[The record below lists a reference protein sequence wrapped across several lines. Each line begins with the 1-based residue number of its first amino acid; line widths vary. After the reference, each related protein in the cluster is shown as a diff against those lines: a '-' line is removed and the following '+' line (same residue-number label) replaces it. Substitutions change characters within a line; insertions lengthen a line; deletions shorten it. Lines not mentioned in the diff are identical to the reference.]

1 MSSYKE
7 KRAKYFEEV
16 LRLHY
21 QEGLSPKK
29 IAKIL
34 PLAHSTIELW
44 ITNFAVENN
53 ISKFSS
59 YEVIK
64 SKLPKPSE
72 EEKMTD
78 DEIKALKAENLIL
91 RRQVRDAEMRADL
104 YNEIINVA
112 EKQFNIPIRKKA
124 GAKQ

>member
-1 MSSYKE
+1 MSSTKE
-7 KRAKYFEEV
+7 NRAKYFEEA

-21 QEGLSPKK
+21 QEGLTSRR
-29 IAKIL
+29 IEKIL
-34 PLAHSTIELW
+34 PVCHTTIDRW
-44 ITNFAVENN
+44 FTKFAVENN
-53 ISKFSS
+53 ISKFST

-72 EEKMTD
+72 EEKMTT
-78 DEIKALKAENLIL
+78 DEIKALKAENLKL

-112 EKQFNIPIRKKA
+112 EKQFNILIRKKA

>member
-1 MSSYKE
+1 MSIYSE
-7 KRAKYFEEV
+7 NRAKYFEEA

-21 QEGLSPKK
+21 QEGLNSRR
-29 IAKIL
+29 IEKIL
-34 PLAHSTIELW
+34 PISHTTVNRW
-44 ITNFAVENN
+44 IAKFAVENN
-53 ISKFSS
+53 ISRFSS

-72 EEKMTD
+72 EEKMTAE
-78 DEIKALKAENLIL
+78 EIKALKAENLKL
-91 RRQVRDAEMRADL
+91 RRQMHDAEMRADL

>member
-1 MSSYKE
+1 MLSYKE
-7 KRAKYFEEV
+7 NRAKFFNEA

-21 QEGLSPKK
+21 QEGLSSKR
-29 IAKIL
+29 IEKIL
-34 PLAHSTIELW
+34 PISHTTIDRW
-44 ITNFAVENN
+44 IANFAVENN
-53 ISKFSS
+53 ISKFST

-64 SKLPKPSE
+64 SKLPKSSE
-72 EEKMTD
+72 EEKMTA
-78 DEIKALKAENLIL
+78 DEIKALKAENLKL